1 MNGER
6 RIDVNGMTQYT
17 SDFKSQAEELLTK
30 YDSIS
35 RALDDTSGIKGH
47 SEAALHQA
55 KEEVASIKAQL
66 EGIVNG
72 YFNYL
77 QENVPNIEGLD
88 KDGQAQLASNLDNLS
103 KDFKN
108 KRSGGGGGSSGGSS
122 GGSGSGGTGGGSS
135 GGATG
140 GSGST
145 PSGGSSAN
153 PSTQTTNP
161 TNPNENGNNGLNP
174 FKPNNDSSK
183 NKTGGDATT
192 RSNDIDA
199 KIKEIQ
205 DKMRQMQDDIRK
217 KQQKGD
223 TGLTGK
229 QGIQGTQ
236 GKQGSQGL
244 QGFQG
249 RQGSQGLQGSQGQS
263 GRDGTS
269 FSTGGSR
276 FGGTGGGST
285 GGGSSFGGSS
295 QIPSYTPSTG
305 SIPSTGTNFG
315 TNGNGSGTTGTGS
328 DLGTT
333 SRDKDDLGKMSTG
346 NEEENPNLENGE
358 VIEEGK
364 LSDVAPSDDLS
375 DGNLELG
382 ATDDNLVPED
392 KKGNNNL
399 LKFAGIGG
407 MLLGSGALAAGLATK
422 KDEEELSAEE
432 ETGDELEDEYSQ
444 ELKDFYE

>member
-108 KRSGGGGGSSGGSS
+108 KRSGGGGGSSGGS
-122 GGSGSGGTGGGSS
+122 GSGGMSGGSS
-135 GGATG
+135 GGSTG
-140 GSGST
+140 GGSTGGAATT

-153 PSTQTTNP
+153 PSTQTTSP

-192 RSNDIDA
+192 KSNDIDA

-236 GKQGSQGL
+236 GKQGA
-244 QGFQG
+244 
-249 RQGSQGLQGSQGQS
+249 QGQS

-276 FGGTGGGST
+276 FGGTGGLN

-295 QIPSYTPSTG
+295 QSPSYTPSTG

-315 TNGNGSGTTGTGS
+315 TNGSGSGTTETGS

>member
-1 MNGER
+1 MNQGESYIER
-6 RIDVNGMTQYT
+6 EGINNYSKQFNEQGMN
-17 SDFKSQAEELLTK
+17 LLEK
-30 YDSIS
+30 YDKMAATLNNS
-35 RALDDTSGIKGH
+35 SGIQGVTKE
-47 SEAALHQA
+47 SLNEASA
-55 KEEVASIKAQL
+55 KVNEIRSKL
-66 EGIVNG
+66 EGILLKYNAYMGKAV
-72 YFNYL
+72 
-77 QENVPNIEGLD
+77 EGMAGVDAEGVADL
-88 KDGQAQLASNLDNLS
+88 KSNLDNMS
-103 KDFKN
+103 SAVKN
-108 KRSGGGGGSSGGSS
+108 RSGRGGGGSSGGT
-122 GGSGSGGTGGGSS
+122 TGGGS
-135 GGATG
+135 TG
-140 GSGST
+140 GSGSA

-153 PSTQTTNP
+153 PSTQTTSP

-192 RSNDIDA
+192 KSNDIDA

-249 RQGSQGLQGSQGQS
+249 RQGSQGQS

-276 FGGTGGGST
+276 FGGTGGGLN

-315 TNGNGSGTTGTGS
+315 TNGTGSGTTGTGS

-333 SRDKDDLGKMSTG
+333 SKDKDDLGKMSTG

>member
-88 KDGQAQLASNLDNLS
+88 KDGH
-103 KDFKN
+103 
-108 KRSGGGGGSSGGSS
+108 
-122 GGSGSGGTGGGSS
+122 
-135 GGATG
+135 
-140 GSGST
+140 
-145 PSGGSSAN
+145 
-153 PSTQTTNP
+153 TQTTSP

-192 RSNDIDA
+192 KSNDIDA

-236 GKQGSQGL
+236 GKQGAQGL
-244 QGFQG
+244 QGYQG
-249 RQGSQGLQGSQGQS
+249 RQGSQGQS

-276 FGGTGGGST
+276 FGGTGGLN

-295 QIPSYTPSTG
+295 QSPSYTPSTG

-315 TNGNGSGTTGTGS
+315 TNGSGSGTTGTGS

>member
-1 MNGER
+1 MNQGESY
-6 RIDVNGMTQYT
+6 IEKEGINNYSKQFNEQGMN
-17 SDFKSQAEELLTK
+17 LLEK
-30 YDSIS
+30 YDKMASTLNNS
-35 RALDDTSGIKGH
+35 SGIQGVTK
-47 SEAALHQA
+47 EALNEASA
-55 KEEVASIKAQL
+55 KVNEIRSKL
-66 EGIVNG
+66 EGILLKYNAYMGEAV
-72 YFNYL
+72 
-77 QENVPNIEGLD
+77 EGMAGVDAEGVADL
-88 KDGQAQLASNLDNLS
+88 KSNLDNMS
-103 KDFKN
+103 SAVKN
-108 KRSGGGGGSSGGSS
+108 RSGRGGGGSSGGSGGMSGGFS
-122 GGSGSGGTGGGSS
+122 GGSTGGGS
-135 GGATG
+135 TG

-145 PSGGSSAN
+145 PSGGSNAN

-192 RSNDIDA
+192 KSNDIDA

-244 QGFQG
+244 QG
-249 RQGSQGLQGSQGQS
+249 RQGSQGQS

-276 FGGTGGGST
+276 FGGTGGGLN

-315 TNGNGSGTTGTGS
+315 TNGGSGSGTTGTGS

>member
-1 MNGER
+1 MNDER

-108 KRSGGGGGSSGGSS
+108 KRSGGGGGSSGGS
-122 GGSGSGGTGGGSS
+122 GSGGMSGGSS
-135 GGATG
+135 GGSTG
-140 GSGST
+140 GGSTGGAATT

-153 PSTQTTNP
+153 PSTQTTSP

-192 RSNDIDA
+192 KSNDIDA

-236 GKQGSQGL
+236 GKQGAQGL
-244 QGFQG
+244 QGYQG
-249 RQGSQGLQGSQGQS
+249 RQGYQGQS

-276 FGGTGGGST
+276 FGGTGGLN

-295 QIPSYTPSTG
+295 QSPSYTPSTG

-315 TNGNGSGTTGTGS
+315 TNGSGSGTTETGS

>member
-1 MNGER
+1 MNESYL
-6 RIDVNGMTQYT
+6 NEQGMESFYR
-17 SDFKSQAEELLTK
+17 DFNEKGKELLEK
-30 YDSIS
+30 YDNMQA
-35 RALDDTSGIKGH
+35 ALDEGAQGIKGLTQD
-47 SEAALHQA
+47 SINEAST
-55 KEEVASIKAQL
+55 SIATIRKRIEDILLRYNSCMSDSIESMSGLDSAAAGRMKGEL
-66 EGIVNG
+66 ANMSEGI
-72 YFNYL
+72 
-77 QENVPNIEGLD
+77 
-88 KDGQAQLASNLDNLS
+88 K
-103 KDFKN
+103 
-108 KRSGGGGGSSGGSS
+108 KRAGGD
-122 GGSGSGGTGGGSS
+122 GGSS
-135 GGATG
+135 GGAGSGATGGGSTG
-140 GSGST
+140 GSGTT

-153 PSTQTTNP
+153 PSTQTTSP

-183 NKTGGDATT
+183 NKTGGDPTT

-217 KQQKGD
+217 KQQNGD
-223 TGLTGK
+223 TGVIGK
-229 QGIQGTQ
+229 QGIQGAQ

-244 QGFQG
+244 QGYQG
-249 RQGSQGLQGSQGQS
+249 RQGSQGQN

-276 FGGTGGGST
+276 FGGTTGGLN

-315 TNGNGSGTTGTGS
+315 TNGSGSGTTGTGS

>member
-1 MNGER
+1 MNQGESYIER
-6 RIDVNGMTQYT
+6 EGINNYSKQFNEQGMN
-17 SDFKSQAEELLTK
+17 LLEK
-30 YDSIS
+30 YDKMAATLNNS
-35 RALDDTSGIKGH
+35 SGIQGVTKE
-47 SEAALHQA
+47 SLNEASA
-55 KEEVASIKAQL
+55 KVNEIRSKL
-66 EGIVNG
+66 EGILLKYNAYMGKAV
-72 YFNYL
+72 
-77 QENVPNIEGLD
+77 EGMAGVDAEGVADL
-88 KDGQAQLASNLDNLS
+88 KSNLDNMS
-103 KDFKN
+103 SAVKN
-108 KRSGGGGGSSGGSS
+108 RSGRGGGGSSGGS
-122 GGSGSGGTGGGSS
+122 GGMSGGSS
-135 GGATG
+135 GGSTGGGSTG
-140 GSGST
+140 GSATT

-192 RSNDIDA
+192 KSNDIDA

-236 GKQGSQGL
+236 GKQGAQGL
-244 QGFQG
+244 QGYQG
-249 RQGSQGLQGSQGQS
+249 RQGSQGQS

-276 FGGTGGGST
+276 FGGTGGLN

-295 QIPSYTPSTG
+295 QSPSYTPSTG

-315 TNGNGSGTTGTGS
+315 TNGSGSGTTGTGS

>member
-1 MNGER
+1 MNQGESY
-6 RIDVNGMTQYT
+6 IEKEGINNYSKQFNEQGMN
-17 SDFKSQAEELLTK
+17 LLEK
-30 YDSIS
+30 YDKMAATLNNS
-35 RALDDTSGIKGH
+35 SGIKGVTKE
-47 SEAALHQA
+47 SLNEASA
-55 KEEVASIKAQL
+55 KVNEIRSKL
-66 EGIVNG
+66 EGILLKYNAYMGEAV
-72 YFNYL
+72 
-77 QENVPNIEGLD
+77 EGMAGVDAEGVADL
-88 KDGQAQLASNLDNLS
+88 KSNLDNMS
-103 KDFKN
+103 SAVKN
-108 KRSGGGGGSSGGSS
+108 RSGRGDGGSS
-122 GGSGSGGTGGGSS
+122 GGSGGMSGGFSGGSIGGSS
-135 GGATG
+135 TG

-161 TNPNENGNNGLNP
+161 TKPTEAENNGLNP

-183 NKTGGDATT
+183 NKTGGDATKK
-192 RSNDIDA
+192 SNDIDA

-249 RQGSQGLQGSQGQS
+249 RQGSQGQS

-276 FGGTGGGST
+276 FGGTGGGLN

-315 TNGNGSGTTGTGS
+315 TNGSGSGSTGTGS

>member
-1 MNGER
+1 MKESY
-6 RIDVNGMTQYT
+6 IDEQGMESFYR
-17 SDFKSQAEELLTK
+17 DFNEKGKELLEK
-30 YDSIS
+30 YDHMQS
-35 RALDDTSGIKGH
+35 ALDEGASGIRGLTQSSLNDASTQIATIRQKLEDILLRYNNCMSNSIDSMSGLDADSASRMKGELANM
-47 SEAALHQA
+47 S
-55 KEEVASIKAQL
+55 
-66 EGIVNG
+66 EGI
-72 YFNYL
+72 
-77 QENVPNIEGLD
+77 
-88 KDGQAQLASNLDNLS
+88 K
-103 KDFKN
+103 

-122 GGSGSGGTGGGSS
+122 GGGTGGGS
-135 GGATG
+135 GG
-140 GSGST
+140 GST
-145 PSGGSSAN
+145 PVTEPKPDDSSKK
-153 PSTQTTNP
+153 
-161 TNPNENGNNGLNP
+161 P
-174 FKPNNDSSK
+174 FKPNDDSKPDDSSK
-183 NKTGGDATT
+183 KPFKPNDDSKTDDSSKKPFKPNDDSNKKRSGGDDNNGN
-192 RSNDIDA
+192 SKKIDDELKRLQE
-199 KIKEIQ
+199 KI
-205 DKMRQMQDDIRK
+205 RQLEEENR
-217 KQQKGD
+217 QKHQGEN
-223 TGLTGK
+223 GK
-229 QGIQGTQ
+229 DGTSGNQ
-236 GKQGSQGL
+236 
-244 QGFQG
+244 
-249 RQGSQGLQGSQGQS
+249 
-263 GRDGTS
+263 GRDGKDGTS
-269 FSTGGSR
+269 GNQGRDGKDGTSGNQGRDGKDGKDYYGGN
-276 FGGTGGGST
+276 GNNNNNNGGGS
-285 GGGSSFGGSS
+285 GGGSS

-305 SIPSTGTNFG
+305 NIPSTGTNFG
-315 TNGNGSGTTGTGS
+315 PNENGSGTTGTGS

>member
-108 KRSGGGGGSSGGSS
+108 KRSGGGGGSSGGS
-122 GGSGSGGTGGGSS
+122 GSGGMSGGSS

-140 GSGST
+140 GGSTGGAATT

-183 NKTGGDATT
+183 NKTGGDPTT

-223 TGLTGK
+223 IGLTGK
-229 QGIQGTQ
+229 QGVQGTQ

-249 RQGSQGLQGSQGQS
+249 RQGSQGQS

-269 FSTGGSR
+269 FSTGGLN
-276 FGGTGGGST
+276 

-315 TNGNGSGTTGTGS
+315 TNGSGSGTAETGS

-382 ATDDNLVPED
+382 ATDDNLVPEE
-392 KKGNNNL
+392 NNNL